1 MEQGAAPALVA
12 SGHFGDAYCGPA
24 LGPAA
29 TLGHWNLD
37 PLLIVAI
44 IGLAAVYWRTR
55 SPDLA
60 DDRPAVALGA
70 LALVLYVSPFCA
82 AGASLFLVR
91 VLHHLAL
98 ALVAAPLAAGLLASR
113 LRRAPGGLTLWTVV
127 AATAMWA
134 WHSPGLYD
142 WAAADAAGYW
152 LMQAS
157 IFGSA
162 LMFWDRLARAPGPAA
177 IAALLAAM
185 VAMGALGAVITLVPD
200 ALYPA
205 HFATTAAW
213 GLSPL
218 EDQQVAGLI
227 MWAPA
232 SAIYLVAALLL
243 VRRLFATGTAA

>member
-1 MEQGAAPALVA
+1 MAGN
-12 SGHFGDAYCGPA
+12 GHFGDAYCGPA
-24 LGPAA
+24 MGPTE
-29 TLGHWNLD
+29 TLGHWNFD
-37 PLLIVAI
+37 PLLIGALV
-44 IGLAAVYWRTR
+44 GLSALYWRMR

-60 DDRPAVALGA
+60 NDRRALTLGV
-70 LALVLYVSPFCA
+70 LTLFLYVSPFCA

-91 VLHHLAL
+91 VLHHLGL

-113 LRRAPGGLTLWTVV
+113 LRRAPGGLTLWTVI
-127 AATAMWA
+127 AAAAMWA

-200 ALYPA
+200 ALYQA

-213 GLSPL
+213 GLSRL